1 MIRYGPMSIVL
12 LCAALY
18 GVLRAGTLC
27 CIPANRR
34 ANRLL
39 AALIVILSLYTAPYI
54 IGYAGYYDAY
64 PWLSFAPY
72 NLTLA
77 IGPLL
82 YLYLIALQSGDTAL
96 PQRWRLHFLPALL
109 QLAYYCVIFFQP
121 IGFKNDW
128 NGSVHE
134 RLIDPLETAGL
145 VVSLA
150 VYWRLAHC
158 ALKEKPTAPA
168 EWGRNFL
175 MAMGLSILIWYGML
189 AAEWAFSGLSYF
201 QRFPFYM
208 WLAMLVCHL
217 GSGAYRSGSYASG
230 AVTLPLATPGA
241 AQAADPESRSK
252 PDQATLGQRW
262 RDAIVDAQWWR
273 DPDLNLTGLAQQ
285 LGTNTTALS
294 RAFNEGLGM
303 NFNEVLNRIRVDAV
317 LAALKSNDGG
327 RSVLDIALAEGFS
340 SKASFNRVFKQYTGE
355 TPSDY
360 RRRLQSGGLPL
371 QVSTS

>member
-18 GVLRAGTLC
+18 GVLRAGMLC
-27 CIPANRR
+27 CIPVNRR

-39 AALIVILSLYTAPYI
+39 AALIVVLALYTAPYI

-82 YLYLIALQSGDTAL
+82 YLYLIALRSGDTAL
-96 PQRWRLHFLPALL
+96 PPRWRLHFLPALA
-109 QLAYYCVIFFQP
+109 QLGYYCIMFFQP
-121 IGFKNDW
+121 IGFKNAW
-128 NGSVHE
+128 NGGVHE

-150 VYWRLAHC
+150 VYWRLAYR
-158 ALKEKPTAPA
+158 ALRKKPTAPA

-175 MAMGLSILIWYGML
+175 LAMSLSILIWYGML
-189 AAEWAFSGLSYF
+189 ATEWAFSGLSYF

-217 GSGAYRSGSYASG
+217 GTEAYHRG
-230 AVTLPLATPGA
+230 AVPPPLATPSPV
-241 AQAADPESRSK
+241 QAANPGSRSA

-262 RDAIVDAQWWR
+262 RDAIVDAQRWR
-273 DPDLNLTGLAQQ
+273 DPDLNLAGLAQQ

-317 LAALKSNDGG
+317 VAALQHDDGG

>member
-18 GVLRAGTLC
+18 GVLRAGMLC
-27 CIPANRR
+27 CIPVNRR
-34 ANRLL
+34 ANRLM
-39 AALIVILSLYTAPYI
+39 AALIVVLALYTVPYI

-77 IGPLL
+77 IGPQL
-82 YLYLIALQSGDTAL
+82 YLYLIALQSGESAL

-109 QLAYYCVIFFQP
+109 QLAYYCVLFAQP
-121 IGFKNDW
+121 IGFKNAW

-134 RLIDPLETAGL
+134 RLIDPLETVGL
-145 VVSLA
+145 VLSLA
-150 VYWRLAHC
+150 VYWRLAHR
-158 ALKEKPTAPA
+158 ALQRQPTVPA

-189 AAEWAFSGLSYF
+189 MLEWAFSGLSYF

-208 WLAMLVCHL
+208 WLGMLVCHL
-217 GSGAYRSGSYASG
+217 GSEACRQG
-230 AVTLPLATPGA
+230 AVPLLLAAPGP
-241 AQAADPESRSK
+241 AQALDPESRST
-252 PDQATLGQRW
+252 PDQAALGQRW
-262 RDAIVDAQWWR
+262 RGAIIDAQWWR
-273 DPDLNLTGLAQQ
+273 DPDLNLAGLAQH

-294 RAFNEGLGM
+294 RAFNDGLGM

-317 LAALKSNDGG
+317 LAALQRDDGG
-327 RSVLDIALAEGFS
+327 RSVLDIALAEGFN
-340 SKASFNRVFKQYTGE
+340 SKASFNRLFKQYTGE

-371 QVSTS
+371 QVSTP

>member
-1 MIRYGPMSIVL
+1 MIRFGPMSIVL

-18 GVLRAGTLC
+18 GVLRAAMLC
-27 CIPANRR
+27 CIPVNRR
-34 ANRLL
+34 ANRLM
-39 AALIVILSLYTAPYI
+39 AALIVVLALYTGPYI

-72 NLTLA
+72 KLTLA

-82 YLYLIALQSGDTAL
+82 YLYLVALKSGDVAL
-96 PQRWRLHFLPALL
+96 PRRNYLHFLPALL
-109 QLAYYCVIFFQP
+109 QFSYYCVMFAQP

-134 RLIDPLETAGL
+134 GLIDPMETAGL
-145 VVSLA
+145 VLSLA
-150 VYWRLAHC
+150 VYWRLSHRF
-158 ALKEKPTAPA
+158 LKRQATVPT
-168 EWGRNFL
+168 EWERNFL
-175 MAMGLSILIWYGML
+175 LAMGLSILIWYGML

-201 QRFPFYM
+201 HRFPFYM

-217 GSGAYRSGSYASG
+217 GNEAYRQG
-230 AVTLPLATPGA
+230 AVPLPHAMPSP
-241 AQAADPESRSK
+241 AQAADLESRPT
-252 PDQATLGQRW
+252 PDHKALGLRW
-262 RDAIVDAQWWR
+262 RGAIVDLQWWR
-273 DPDLNLTGLAQQ
+273 DPALSLAELAQR

-317 LAALKSNDGG
+317 LAALQRDESGA
-327 RSVLDIALAEGFS
+327 SVLDIALAEGFN
-340 SKASFNRVFKQYTGE
+340 SKASFNRLFKQYTGE

-360 RRRLQSGGLPL
+360 RRRLQSGGSPL
-371 QVSTS
+371 QVPTS